1 MASSEAKLER
11 TMTRVMMI
19 LKIVSSSV
27 HCLTFW
33 ELELMSKQ
41 GAVLLIPPKVHKVLL
56 ARASSD
62 QLDWHQGERVGKRRN
77 CVMGRKFLPHCY
89 VYITIISFGNSTTK
103 LALSGWFKLLPTLD
117 QRRKGLEC
125 TFSGR

>member
-1 MASSEAKLER
+1 MASKEAKLER
-11 TMTRVMMI
+11 TMTRIMMT
-19 LKIVSSSV
+19 LKIVSSSA

-62 QLDWHQGERVGKRRN
+62 QLGWHQGERVGKRRN
-77 CVMGRKFLPHCY
+77 
-89 VYITIISFGNSTTK
+89 
-103 LALSGWFKLLPTLD
+103 
-117 QRRKGLEC
+117 
-125 TFSGR
+125 